1 MRWSRVEK
9 EAFGKSFL
17 LFFLSIT
24 LLLTALFYSMWL
36 REKSHYDQVL
46 FSQMRLCSFELKC
59 PQFSISFDPY
69 DKKRLYTLLRDDR
82 TVYAD
87 FPIPG
92 SQKFALKIAYPLSRY
107 QADLNSRVK
116 KLVWIFLAV
125 EGIAA
130 LLAVLF
136 SLYALWPLR
145 KALKL
150 TEEFV
155 KDILH
160 DFNTPVSIIRLNV
173 GMLKQQCPQSRKID
187 RIEKGVE
194 TIVRLQ
200 SNLRG
205 YLGGHALQNE
215 TIALDRLVKERAAT
229 IFKDQEDIR
238 LVMDLAPV
246 KISANRDA
254 VIRIVDNL
262 LSNALRYNRKGGEVR
277 IALDEKGRLQIA
289 DTGIGIH
296 RPKRVFERFYKE
308 HDRGLGIGLHIVKKL
323 CEEMEI
329 KIDVESEVGK
339 GTIFT
344 LDFSKRKFSL

>member
-24 LLLTALFYSMWL
+24 LLLAALFYSMWL

-59 PQFSISFDPY
+59 PQFTISFDPF

-82 TVYAD
+82 AVYAD

-107 QADLNSRVK
+107 QTDLDSRAK
-116 KLVWIFLAV
+116 KLVWMFVAV

-160 DFNTPVSIIRLNV
+160 DFNTPISIIRLNV
-173 GMLKQQCPQSRKID
+173 GMLKQQCPQSRKIE
-187 RIEKGVE
+187 RIEKGIE

-200 SNLRG
+200 SNLRR
-205 YLGGHALQNE
+205 YLGGHTLQNE

-277 IALDEKGRLQIA
+277 IVLDEKGRLQIA
-289 DTGIGIH
+289 DTGVGIR
-296 RPKRVFERFYKE
+296 RPERIFERFYKE

-323 CEEMEI
+323 CDEMDVTI
-329 KIDVESEVGK
+329 SVESRLGEGSRF
-339 GTIFT
+339 I
-344 LDFSKRKFSL
+344 LDFSKRLG